1 MSNSS
6 TRILV
11 TTGQVITVLNTI
23 QQHGQSYCHVLI
35 PYTVVERRVARN
47 YKRWHRQM
55 VRENKLSN
63 R

>member
-6 TRILV
+6 TRLLV

-35 PYTVVERRVARN
+35 PYTAIERRTARN
-47 YKRWHRQM
+47 NKCCHLQI
-55 VRENKLSN
+55 VRENKLGN